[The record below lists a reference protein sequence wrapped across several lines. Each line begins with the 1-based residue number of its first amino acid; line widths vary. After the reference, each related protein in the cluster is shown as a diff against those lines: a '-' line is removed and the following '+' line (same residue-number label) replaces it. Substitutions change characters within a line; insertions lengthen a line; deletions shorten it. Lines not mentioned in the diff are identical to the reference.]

1 MNTKNTLAYG
11 SARFFSLLFPEG
23 RTEFKGQQPVFFGDL
38 QIEGIL
44 KAILSRYNG
53 FDLGK
58 YFYTI
63 PGSVNTIHYRQDIY
77 RDLEKNDFLILVF
90 KKFSD
95 KISESEKCFQYYR
108 QTEDEIKKGSYLLLA
123 CQHYLAALSLLRDSL
138 ERAQI
143 MSKGFQELQ
152 EILDEMNARRE
163 FVEFTRMVENVYSY
177 MKELKLTMLISKKEI
192 RILEEESTEE
202 AEVVDRIHE
211 FMNALGVPVEKSV
224 PPTVENIFPSP
235 LETSSLETAVVDILR
250 KSRPEVFRELKQF
263 AEVPFTLED
272 NIFLKIKNEII
283 FYISFIEFERQLAN
297 AGYQLNYPEIRDE
310 CVETPEL
317 DSSLELNQVYD
328 MALAWKNRFSG
339 EKVVKNDICYGK
351 GKRFLV
357 ITGPNQG
364 GKTTL
369 ARAVGQCVYLMLMG
383 LKAPCQG
390 MRSRFFERIMTHFEV
405 EESVET
411 GAGKLKEELR
421 RLKPMMQEQSGS
433 QKNSFVILNELFTT
447 ATTYDARVMAQKVME
462 HFQNSGCLGIYVTH
476 IQELADEKN
485 QPGVQSMVA
494 QVDQEDSGR
503 RTFLILP
510 MKAQGLGYSDSIA
523 RKYGLDH
530 DQMKKR
536 VESLDYN
543 TRNNGELL

>member
-1 MNTKNTLAYG
+1 MNIRST
-11 SARFFSLLFPEG
+11 FFSLLFPEG
-23 RTEFKGQQPVFFGDL
+23 RTEFESQQPVFFGDL
-38 QIEGIL
+38 QMEGIL
-44 KAILSRYNG
+44 KAILSRYSE
-53 FDLGK
+53 FDLRK

-63 PGSVNTIHYRQDIY
+63 PGSVNTIYYRQNIY
-77 RDLEKNDFLILVF
+77 RDLEKNDFLILIF

-95 KISESEKCFQYYR
+95 RMAQSEKCFQYYR

-123 CQHYLAALSLLRDSL
+123 CRHYLAALSLLRDSL
-138 ERAQI
+138 KQGDI
-143 MSKGFQELQ
+143 TSQGFQTLL
-152 EILDEMNARRE
+152 EILDEMNTEKGFIE
-163 FVEFTRMVENVYSY
+163 FSERVENVYSY
-177 MKELKLTMLISKKEI
+177 MNELKLTLLISKKEI
-192 RILEEESTEE
+192 RILEEENMEG
-202 AEVVDRIHE
+202 AGVVDRIHE
-211 FMNALGVPVEKSV
+211 FMEAFEIPVQKTVPSV
-224 PPTVENIFPSP
+224 VENIFPSP

-250 KSRPEVFRELKQF
+250 RSNPEVFRKLKQF
-263 AEVPFTLED
+263 AEVPFTLEG
-272 NIFLKIKNEII
+272 NIFLKIKNEIV
-283 FYISFIEFERQLAN
+283 FYISFYEFERQLEN
-297 AGYQLNYPEIRDE
+297 AGYQLNYPEIHE
-310 CVETPEL
+310 KIGGSL
-317 DSSLELNQVYD
+317 DSGGGLEITQVYD

-339 EKVVKNDICYGK
+339 EKIVKNDICYGD

-383 LKAPCQG
+383 LKAPCQS
-390 MRSRFFERIMTHFEV
+390 MKSRFFERIMTHFEV

-421 RLKPMMQEQSGS
+421 RLKPMMQDLSGN

-447 ATTYDARVMAQKVME
+447 ATTYDARIMAQKVME

-503 RTFLILP
+503 RTFVILP
-510 MKAQGLGYSDSIA
+510 MEAQGLGYSDSIA
-523 RKYGLDH
+523 RKYELDY
-530 DQMKKR
+530 DQITKR
-536 VESLDYN
+536 VATLDDCPG
-543 TRNNGELL
+543 NGASDEKAAQK